1 MKTLVIAFVAFCT
14 LSLVSCGGGKSAC
27 DCFKEAM
34 ELSKKAMEDPSN
46 AEKYTKELES
56 LKPACEKYKMEDFK
70 DCK

>member
-1 MKTLVIAFVAFCT
+1 
-14 LSLVSCGGGKSAC
+14 LVSCGGKSAC

-34 ELSKKAMEDPSN
+34 DLTKKAMEDPSN

-56 LKPACEKYKMEDFK
+56 LKSSCDKYKMEDFK

>member
-34 ELSKKAMEDPSN
+34 DLTKKTMEDPSN
-46 AEKYTKELES
+46 AEKYNKQLES
-56 LKPACEKYKMEDFK
+56 LKSSCDKYKMEDFK